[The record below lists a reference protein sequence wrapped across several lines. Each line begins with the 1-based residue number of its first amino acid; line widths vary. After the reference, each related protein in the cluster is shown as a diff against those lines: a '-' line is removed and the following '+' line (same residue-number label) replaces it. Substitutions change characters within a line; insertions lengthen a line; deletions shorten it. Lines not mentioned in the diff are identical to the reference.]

1 MAVARIS
8 GVRISG
14 LVTAIPRNEVSL
26 SGDEAYLY
34 DGNQAQIERIK
45 QTIGLDRR
53 RVVED
58 GVTAL
63 DLAEPAVR
71 RLLEETGTDPAAV
84 DGLFMVTQTPDYLQ
98 PGNAVLLQGRI
109 GLPTTCACMD
119 LNLGCS
125 GYVYGLWAAHS
136 FMAAGGLN
144 KVILVVG
151 DTISRIVSREDR
163 ALRPL
168 FGDAACATLL
178 ERWPGAPDAVFD
190 LHSDGSGFQS
200 LWQPGG
206 AFREPWSAEA
216 AVLQE
221 LGEGIRRSRC
231 HLHMDGSEIFNF
243 SLKVELPSIR
253 NMLEETGWEVDEVD
267 GFVFHQ
273 ANRYIIDNIRRRLKL
288 PEAAVPSGT
297 VEKYVNQSG
306 ASIPATLTDHYGQ
319 QLTEKPHRF
328 ILSGFGVG
336 LSWATCA
343 VELPAMKCNTLMDV

>member
-1 MAVARIS
+1 MAIARIS
-8 GVRISG
+8 GIRISG
-14 LVTAIPRNEVSL
+14 LVTSVPKNEVSL

-45 QTIGLDRR
+45 QNIGLDKRR
-53 RVVED
+53 IVEE

-71 RLLEETGTDPAAV
+71 KLLEETGTNSSEV

-109 GLPTTCACMD
+109 GIPDTCACMD
-119 LNLGCS
+119 INLGCS

-136 FMAAGGLN
+136 FMSGGGLK
-144 KVILVVG
+144 KVVLVVG
-151 DTISRIVSREDR
+151 DTISRIVSKDDR

-178 ERWPGAPDAVFD
+178 EAYPGAPETVFD
-190 LHSDGSGFQS
+190 LRSDGTGYQS

-206 AFREPWSAEA
+206 AFREPANEETTQSKEM
-216 AVLQE
+216 
-221 LGEGIRRSRC
+221 GEGIKRSRC
-231 HLHMDGSEIFNF
+231 QLHMEGADIFNF
-243 SLKVELPSIR
+243 SLKVELPAIR
-253 NMLEETGWEVDEVD
+253 NMLAETGWEAEEVD

-288 PEAAVPSGT
+288 PEEAVPSGT
-297 VEKYVNQSG
+297 VEKFGNQSG
-306 ASIPATLTDHYGQ
+306 ASIPATLTDHYGK
-319 QLTEKPHRF
+319 QLTEKPHKL

-343 VELPAMKCNTLMDV
+343 VELPPMKCNSMVEV